1 MRSLPVR
8 EVGSYEAKTHLPELL
23 KAVEMGEEIT
33 ITRRGRA
40 VAKLVP
46 VVEKRDPEA
55 AIAVIRRI
63 RERAK
68 NRGVGKFDWAEWKR
82 CVEEGRP

>member
-1 MRSLPVR
+1 MR

-40 VAKLVP
+40 VARLVP
-46 VVEKRDPEA
+46 VMETRDPEA
-55 AIAVIRRI
+55 TLAAIRRM
-63 RERAK
+63 RERAREK
-68 NRGVGKFDWAEWKR
+68 GVGKFDWAEWKR

>member
-1 MRSLPVR
+1 MR
-8 EVGSYEAKTHLPELL
+8 EVGSYEAKTHLPQLL

-40 VAKLVP
+40 VARLVP
-46 VVEKRDPEA
+46 VVETHDPEA
-55 AIAVIRRI
+55 TLAAIRRM
-63 RERAK
+63 RERARK
-68 NRGVGKFDWAEWKR
+68 NGVGKFDWAEWKR

>member
-1 MRSLPVR
+1 MR
-8 EVGSYEAKTHLPELL
+8 EVGSYQAKTHLPELL

-40 VAKLVP
+40 VARLVP
-46 VVEKRDPEA
+46 VVKTRDPEA
-55 AIAVIRRI
+55 TVAVIRRM
-63 RERAK
+63 RERARK
-68 NRGVGKFDWAEWKR
+68 RGVGKFNWAEWKQ

>member
-1 MRSLPVR
+1 MR

-23 KAVEMGEEIT
+23 KAVEKGEEIT

-40 VAKLVP
+40 VARLVP
-46 VVEKRDPEA
+46 VMETRDPETTL
-55 AIAVIRRI
+55 AVIRRM
-63 RERAK
+63 RERARIK
-68 NRGVGKFDWAEWKR
+68 GVGKFDWAEWKR

>member
-1 MRSLPVR
+1 MR

-46 VVEKRDPEA
+46 VLKEYDPETTIA
-55 AIAVIRRI
+55 AIRRM

-68 NRGVGKFDWAEWKR
+68 YRGVGKFDWAEWKR

>member
-1 MRSLPVR
+1 MR

-23 KAVEMGEEIT
+23 KAVEKGEEIT

-40 VAKLVP
+40 VARLVP
-46 VVEKRDPEA
+46 VVETRDPEA
-55 AIAVIRRI
+55 TLAAIRRM
-63 RERAK
+63 RERARK
-68 NRGVGKFDWAEWKR
+68 KGVGKFDWAEWKR